1 VRGAADASRQVDGA
15 AIVEIADIGAEMVA
29 AVIIRWCADSDII
42 NTITIKVD
50 DAVCFQVT
58 DDRDDAAKLTV
69 Y

>member
-1 VRGAADASRQVDGA
+1 
-15 AIVEIADIGAEMVA
+15 MVA